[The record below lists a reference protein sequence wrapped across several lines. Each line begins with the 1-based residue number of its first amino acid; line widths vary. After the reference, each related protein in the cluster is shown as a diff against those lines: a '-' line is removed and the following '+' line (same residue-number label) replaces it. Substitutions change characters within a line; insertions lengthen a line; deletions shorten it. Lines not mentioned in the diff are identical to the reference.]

1 MGSVGVLSIG
11 GCWGG
16 APVESVAPRPA
27 ARELARA
34 QEVPPRV
41 RVSEEK
47 AGAHGR
53 REASRRVVGIALLC
67 RTAREELTTPRSR
80 ESHRGA
86 ALVAQLRPRVRERGL
101 ELRLGGA
108 RRLEA
113 RLTLTRR
120 LPRGDELL
128 LHPPKLCFGCRFGE
142 GAKIGARVMGKS
154 IMRKS

>member
-1 MGSVGVLSIG
+1 MVGVLSL
-11 GCWGG
+11 GG
-16 APVESVAPRPA
+16 APVETVAPRTA
-27 ARELARA
+27 AGELARA

-41 RVSEEK
+41 RVSEEE

-53 REASRRVVGIALLC
+53 REASRRALVVGIALLC
-67 RTAREELTTPRSR
+67 RTAREELTTPTSR

-86 ALVAQLRPRVRERGL
+86 ALVAQLRPRVRKRGL
-101 ELRLGGA
+101 ELRLGRA

-128 LHPPKLCFGCRFGE
+128 LHPPKLCFGCRVEKEHESESHGE
-142 GAKIGARVMGKS
+142 ASLGHH
-154 IMRKS
+154 